1 MLSIS
6 LNWVPYQEGDEDIV
20 IGEDNTAGIEEV
32 YQTQGCTCIHHF
44 PILQTVMLFEL
55 LFGQKTTNKYRTF

>member
-6 LNWVPYQEGDEDIV
+6 LNWVPYHEGDEDIV

-32 YQTQGCTCIHHF
+32 ISNSGMHLYSPF
-44 PILQTVMLFEL
+44 PNPTDSDVI
-55 LFGQKTTNKYRTF
+55 